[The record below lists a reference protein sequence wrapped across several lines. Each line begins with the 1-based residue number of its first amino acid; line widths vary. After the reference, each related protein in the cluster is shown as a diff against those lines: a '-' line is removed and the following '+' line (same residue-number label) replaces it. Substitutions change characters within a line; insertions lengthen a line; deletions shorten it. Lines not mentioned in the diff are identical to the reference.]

1 MHALK
6 NNLKKRIL
14 YNNFLLH
21 KINTLYSSNQDQSS
35 TINFVQINKKNNSI
49 SQTSLFVIEQ

>member
-6 NNLKKRIL
+6 NNLKKIIL

-35 TINFVQINKKNNSI
+35 TINFIQINKKI
-49 SQTSLFVIEQ
+49 TQ